1 MFSLFADVLSVVGCI
16 VIGSVL
22 FGLIIGSI
30 GFIIT
35 ALVVVLCAA
44 VIIAVG
50 GATIGVFLPEILIV
64 LLVIFITKR
73 KNKKNKEDK

>member
-30 GFIIT
+30 GFIVT